1 MESAGF
7 DGAADRWWTAER
19 ARARLGPFG
28 VWIAPA
34 TLLATPVAVM
44 RAQLRRLEGVGYGSF
59 WTGEPP
65 AGAPVAGREVFS
77 QLAVALAATDRL
89 VLGAGIANVAARVPS
104 ATHTASATLA
114 EAYPDRLVLGLG
126 GAGGPRPL
134 RALREYLDALDTV
147 AARALPGAR
156 YPRVLAALGPKALR
170 LARERVDGVHPFLQ
184 PVAHTAFARRVV
196 GEGPLVVPHL
206 AVSLEPEPALAREA
220 IRAVR
225 RASGSGRALREGGEH
240 EKSGGSEG
248 GVENAYDRSYRR
260 LGFGDADLADGG
272 SDALVD
278 ALLAHGEPPAVV
290 TRAREHLE
298 AGADHVLLHPL
309 TVDLPSAVDDLERL
323 APFLL
328 E

>member
-1 MESAGF
+1 MKSAGF
-7 DGAADRWWTAER
+7 DGVADRWWTAER

-28 VWIAPA
+28 VWVAPA
-34 TLLATPVAVM
+34 TLLATPVAVI

-65 AGAPVAGREVFS
+65 AGAPAAGREVFS

-104 ATHTASATLA
+104 ATHTAAATLA

-134 RALREYLDALDTV
+134 SALREYLDALDAV

-225 RASGSGRALREGGEH
+225 RASGSGPVPGEGGEN
-240 EKSGGSEG
+240 EMSGGDG
-248 GVENAYDRSYRR
+248 GNAYDRSYRR
-260 LGFGDADLADGG
+260 LGFGDADLVDGG

-278 ALLAHGEPPAVV
+278 ALLAHGEPLSVV

-309 TVDLPSAVDDLERL
+309 TADLPSAVDDLERL

-328 E
+328 A